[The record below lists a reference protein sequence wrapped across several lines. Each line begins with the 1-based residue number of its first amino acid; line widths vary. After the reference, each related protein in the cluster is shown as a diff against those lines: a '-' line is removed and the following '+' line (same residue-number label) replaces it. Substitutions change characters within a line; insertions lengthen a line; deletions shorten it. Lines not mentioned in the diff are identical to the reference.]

1 MTSVH
6 PTPTAEEILAARLAA
21 GLTQTQSGISVGVTC
36 RMWQFWEA
44 GKYAMPGAY
53 WLLYRLQTHQL
64 PQPITRGEWRSLE
77 KVALVEG
84 LPDHLVQII
93 TALAA
98 GRYALAPVDDRLV
111 RRPWLKPLV
120 GPPS

>member
-1 MTSVH
+1 MWRYWESGMK
-6 PTPTAEEILAARLAA
+6 PMPAA
-21 GLTQTQSGISVGVTC
+21 S
-36 RMWQFWEA
+36 
-44 GKYAMPGAY
+44 

-64 PQPITRGEWRSLE
+64 PQPITRAEWRALE
-77 KVALVEG
+77 RVAIQEG
-84 LPDHLVQII
+84 LPDHLILII

-98 GRYALAPVDDRLV
+98 GKYALAPVDDRLV